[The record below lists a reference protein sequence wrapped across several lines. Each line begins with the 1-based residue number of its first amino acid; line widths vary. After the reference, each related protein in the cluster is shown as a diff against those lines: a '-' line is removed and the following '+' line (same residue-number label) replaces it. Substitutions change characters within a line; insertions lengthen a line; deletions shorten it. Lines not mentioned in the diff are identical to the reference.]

1 MGAMTHFPLVIIG
14 SGPGGLAASATVAS
28 LGVRTL
34 VVDEADAPGGQV
46 YRDFPLEFEARGQ
59 LAKRREYQE
68 REALVTAVSKSTD
81 IVRWQDALF
90 WGVDEDGALLI
101 AREEKLVR
109 IRYDSLIVAPGAYD
123 RTLPFPGW
131 TLPGVISVGGAY
143 RLVRTQGVLPGKR
156 VLVAGTGP
164 LLLVLAEALI
174 QAGAKIVAVVDS
186 ARSSVGPMQVLA
198 LMSVPSLCMEAL
210 RLKSFL
216 RRNKVPVYKGWG
228 IVETRGNG
236 SVREVLCAPFTEKGV
251 LDDRANAES
260 FEPDAVAVGY
270 GLISRTAV
278 FRLLGAQMYYDEIVR
293 DYIPHRSEDLE
304 TSVQGVFAVGDGAR
318 VSGKLVAR
326 EEGVLAGLAA
336 AKRLNRISDSDF
348 SQRSAQVRSRLKR
361 LYRFRTA
368 VDKIYRLPE
377 GLFDVPADDTVVCRC
392 EEVTAGEIR
401 QAVQE
406 GTLNLNDIKRRV
418 RSGSGWCQ
426 GRTCGPVIA
435 EMLAREPGVSQ
446 EEIFRMTQRPPSKP
460 IPLSMLLEDEG

>member
-59 LAKRREYQE
+59 LAKRKENRE
-68 REALVTAVSKSTD
+68 REALVAAVSKSTD

-109 IRYDSLIVAPGAYD
+109 IGYDSLVVAPGAYD
-123 RTLPFPGW
+123 RGLPFPGW
-131 TLPGVISVGGAY
+131 TLPGVISMGGAY
-143 RLVRTQGVLPGKR
+143 RLVRTQGILPGKR

-164 LLLVLAEALI
+164 LLLVLAEAMI
-174 QAGAKIVAVVDS
+174 QAGAKVVAVVDS
-186 ARSSVGPMQVLA
+186 ARSTVGPAQVLA

-210 RLKSFL
+210 RLKSIL

-228 IVETRGNG
+228 IVEARGNG
-236 SVREVLCAPFTEKGV
+236 SVREILCAPFTEKGV
-251 LDDRANAES
+251 LQDRAGEES
-260 FEPDAVAVGY
+260 FELDAVAVGY

-304 TSVQGVFAVGDGAR
+304 TSVKGVFAVGDGAR

-326 EEGVLAGLAA
+326 EEGVLAALAA
-336 AKRLNRISDSDF
+336 ARLMGRISDSDF
-348 SQRSAQVRSRLKR
+348 SQRSAQARSRLKR

-368 VDKIYRLPE
+368 VDKIYCLPE
-377 GLFDVPADDTVVCRC
+377 GLFDVPVDDTIVCRC

-446 EEIFRMTQRPPSKP
+446 EEILRMTQRAPSKP
-460 IPLSMLLEDEG
+460 IPLSMLLEE